1 MPNHKYV
8 IKVDDDAVWEGLDLQ
23 TKFKEILKKFPNRK
37 ISVNWVPTRED
48 ILIV

>member
-8 IKVDDDAVWEGLDLQ
+8 VKVDDDVIWEGLDLQ
-23 TKFKEILKKFPNRK
+23 SKFQEILTKFPNRK
-37 ISVNWVPTRED
+37 ISVTWAPTKED